1 MSIVLTERT
10 YDQFSITMCY
20 YQNRIFITL
29 AAWLFVNLVLP
40 MFLPAIILY
49 AYSISQGGSDGFC
62 TIFIKLMKC
71 GMYVF
76 SSFTLTFSLFEDYEK
91 ARQVVTPIHY
101 LLILV
106 MLIFLIFMFLTSN
119 PLFEFYNS
127 VKFADIALPYT
138 LIFAL
143 LVIVNSYLKFKI
155 LNNRLL

>member
-1 MSIVLTERT
+1 
-10 YDQFSITMCY
+10 
-20 YQNRIFITL
+20 
-29 AAWLFVNLVLP
+29 
-40 MFLPAIILY
+40 
-49 AYSISQGGSDGFC
+49 
-62 TIFIKLMKC
+62 
-71 GMYVF
+71 MYVF
-76 SSFTLTFSLFEDYEK
+76 SSFTLTFSLFEDYQK

>member
-1 MSIVLTERT
+1 M
-10 YDQFSITMCY
+10 Y
-20 YQNRIFITL
+20 YYSESKTL
-29 AAWLFVNLVLP
+29 VAWLLVNLALP

-49 AYSISQGGSDGFC
+49 AYSLSQGGSDGFLD
-62 TIFIKLMKC
+62 IFIKLMKC

-76 SSFTLTFSLFEDYEK
+76 SSFTLTFSLFEDYDRAK
-91 ARQVVTPIHY
+91 RVVTPVHY

-138 LIFAL
+138 LIFVILVL
-143 LVIVNSYLKFKI
+143 LNTYLKLKI
-155 LNNRLL
+155 LKARHIL